1 MIDVRPPADD
11 DSEAVTHLLY
21 ETAGAMYDLFAGGR
35 ERAAKVLR
43 AAYARDGNSAS
54 REIVTVAE
62 IDGGVAGAMAA
73 FPVVE
78 GDGRARAFL
87 RLTLSRTP
95 PWHWPRT
102 LRVFRLGGR
111 LTPPA
116 PADALYVDAL
126 AADPEF
132 RRRGVATALLEAAE
146 RRARAAG
153 LGAVA
158 LDTAERN
165 LAAQALYEGFGME
178 RSGSSEGIGEIPGAI
193 AYVKRLSQ
201 PPPAPR

>member
-1 MIDVRPPADD
+1 VISIRPPRDDEADVV
-11 DSEAVTHLLY
+11 AHLLY
-21 ETAGAMYDLFAGGR
+21 ETAGGMYDLFAGGR

-54 REIVTVAE
+54 REVISLAE
-62 IDGGVAGAMAA
+62 VDTHVAGAMAA
-73 FPVVE
+73 FPVAE
-78 GDGRARAFL
+78 GDARARAFL

-95 PWHWPRT
+95 PWRWPRT
-102 LRVFRLGGR
+102 LRVFRLGGQ

-126 AADPEF
+126 ATHPDV

-146 RRARAAG
+146 RRARALG
-153 LGAVA
+153 LRAVA

-165 LAAQALYEGFGME
+165 LAAQALYERFGME
-178 RSGSSEGIGEIPGAI
+178 RSGRSDAVGDIPGAV
-193 AYVKRLSQ
+193 AYVKRVDS
-201 PPPAPR
+201 

>member
-1 MIDVRPPADD
+1 VTRIRPPADGED
-11 DSEAVTHLLY
+11 EAITHLLY
-21 ETAGAMYDLFAGGR
+21 ETAGGMYDLFAGGR

-43 AAYARDGNSAS
+43 KAYERDGNSAS
-54 REIVTVAE
+54 REVVLVAE
-62 IDGGVAGAMAA
+62 LDGQVAGAMTS

-95 PWHWPRT
+95 PWFWPRT
-102 LRVFRLGGR
+102 LRVFRMGGR

-116 PADALYVDAL
+116 PANAIYVDAL
-126 AADPEF
+126 ATAPEF
-132 RRRGVATALLEAAE
+132 RRRGVATALLQAAE
-146 RRARAAG
+146 ERARSRG
-153 LGAVA
+153 LSAVA

-178 RSGSSEGIGEIPGAI
+178 RSGSSKGIGEIPGAI
-193 AYVKRLSQ
+193 AYVKRL
-201 PPPAPR
+201 R

>member
-1 MIDVRPPADD
+1 VISVRPARDH
-11 DSEAVTHLLY
+11 EAEVVARLLY
-21 ETAGAMYDLFAGGR
+21 ETAGGMYDLFAGGR
-35 ERAAKVLR
+35 ERAAKILR
-43 AAYARDGNSAS
+43 AAYARAGTSAS
-54 REIVTVAE
+54 REVVSLAE
-62 IDGGVAGAMAA
+62 LDGRVAGAMSA
-73 FPVVE
+73 FPVAE
-78 GDGRARAFL
+78 GDDRARAFL
-87 RLTLSRTP
+87 RLTLTRTP
-95 PWHWPRT
+95 PWLWPRT

-126 AADPEF
+126 ATESNF

-146 RRARAAG
+146 QRARAAG

-165 LAAQALYEGFGME
+165 VVAQALYESFGME

-193 AYVKRLSQ
+193 AYVKRV
-201 PPPAPR
+201 